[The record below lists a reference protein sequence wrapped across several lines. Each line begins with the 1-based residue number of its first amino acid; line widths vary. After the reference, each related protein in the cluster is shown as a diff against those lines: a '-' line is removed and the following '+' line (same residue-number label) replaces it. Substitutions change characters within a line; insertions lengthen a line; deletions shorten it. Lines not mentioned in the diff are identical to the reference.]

1 MIVPAEKGSVGVS
14 SESYGTEV
22 VSPPGWRRTGAPL
35 TIAILGWAHLPA
47 REREGSG
54 YNLVAAESASGLA
67 MSGHRVVALRSGI
80 EYSLRPGARIRKRM
94 RWRGIDVYH
103 LYNSPNLAPGVFN
116 FLNPRGDM
124 TRPGQ
129 TRLILR
135 WLDAMRADVVHVHAL
150 EGYGMDLLKAIK
162 ATGRTLVV
170 TPHNY
175 WFVCSQVDLLSR
187 ETQICMNYE
196 GGTRCVGCLKP
207 AKPWRARVRRRIDQA
222 CNRVFGPHLG
232 GWVRRVLSEPRRVLA
247 EIFRAPARV
256 EDDQLDPELAR
267 GMDIGQGTPAPA
279 ALASG
284 PALDVRIPIMEM
296 GRSAIDQ
303 NERFLRADHHLT
315 VLNDYGR
322 RRVAGIEALNQADA
336 VTPPGQFCADV
347 HMRMGLDADRVRV
360 VRLGLPHLDRM
371 YRVAARSAWYETRPW
386 DARTA
391 TRPLRFA
398 FFGTVR
404 HNKGIE
410 VLVRAIQAL
419 PREVRS
425 RCHFVVRAALGDWLH
440 RRRLAGLA
448 EVSFVGGYD
457 LGQLLTAH
465 GEFDVGILPAIW
477 FENSPVVLLEY
488 LAAGKFVIASRL
500 GGTPEWVVEPNSPGA
515 RANGGLGNGLMFPGG
530 SWEALAGAIESLV
543 KGEVEIPSARE
554 VHAVSRLRSYPA
566 HVAEL
571 DELYQ
576 RLRGG
581 QTGART
587 GPPEA

>member
-1 MIVPAEKGSVGVS
+1 MGVTS
-14 SESYGTEV
+14 ASYGIEV
-22 VSPPGWRRTGAPL
+22 LAPPGWRRTPRPL

-80 EYSLRPGARIRKRM
+80 EYSLRPGIRIRKRA

-103 LYNSPNLAPGVFN
+103 LSNSPNLAPGLFN
-116 FLNPRGDM
+116 FLNPRGDVS
-124 TRPGQ
+124 RPRQ

-135 WLDAMRADVVHVHAL
+135 WLDSVSADIVHVHAL
-150 EGYGMDLLKAIK
+150 EGYGMDLLKAIRES
-162 ATGRTLVV
+162 GRTLVV

-207 AKPWRARVRRRIDQA
+207 AKPWKARLRRRADQT
-222 CNRVFGPHLG
+222 CLRLLGPHLG
-232 GWVRRVLSEPRRVLA
+232 TWARRVISEPRRVLG
-247 EIFRAPARV
+247 EIFRAPPRA

-267 GMDIGQGTPAPA
+267 GIDPGSDTPAPGFV
-279 ALASG
+279 ASG
-284 PALDVRIPIMEM
+284 PALDKRIPIMDM
-296 GRSAIDQ
+296 GRSEPDQ
-303 NERFLRADHHLT
+303 NDRFLQADHHLT

-322 RRVAGIEALNQADA
+322 RRIAGIEALNHAHA
-336 VTPPGQFCADV
+336 VTPPGQFCADL
-347 HMRMGLDADRVRV
+347 HLRMGVNPERLRV

-371 YRVAARSAWYETRPW
+371 YRVAARSAWYDARPW
-386 DARTA
+386 SAESA

-410 VLVRAIQAL
+410 ILVRAVLAL
-419 PREVRS
+419 PTEVRR
-425 RCHFVVRAALGDWLH
+425 RCHFVIRAALGDWLH
-440 RRRLAGLA
+440 RRRLAHLP
-448 EVSFVGGYD
+448 EVSFLGGYD
-457 LGQLLTAH
+457 FGQLLTAS

-488 LAAGKFVIASRL
+488 LSAGKFVLASRL
-500 GGTPEWVVEPNSPGA
+500 GGTPEWVVEPGSPGA

-530 SWEALAGAIESLV
+530 SWEALAAHIESLV
-543 KGEVEIPSARE
+543 LGRVTIPSARE
-554 VHAVSRLRSYPA
+554 VHAVSRLRGYPA

-571 DELYQ
+571 DGLYQ
-576 RLRGG
+576 RLHQPDRVD
-581 QTGART
+581 
-587 GPPEA
+587 PPAPSR